1 VRREQHLNALGV
13 DLHSCLHF
21 LLEHYAQLLEPQVP
35 NHQAKHIIL
44 CNLRKLFQSGTQVV
58 VQVEVVRSVLMLS
71 DVFTERSQYE
81 WMLHKFLELTRT
93 HPTEDE
99 LMQQLLTLGVCK
111 AVALLSPVSHV
122 STFSSTA
129 SSFFQ

>member
-1 VRREQHLNALGV
+1 VCNLVCFAVHELLVRREQHLNALGV

-21 LLEHYAQLLEPQVP
+21 LLEHYAQLLEPQV
-35 NHQAKHIIL
+35 
-44 CNLRKLFQSGTQVV
+44 RKGTCDATWLICLLQSGTQVV

-81 WMLHKFLELTRT
+81 WMLHKFLELSRS

-99 LMQQLLTLGVCK
+99 LMHQLLTLGVCK
-111 AVALLSPVSHV
+111 AVALLAPVSH
-122 STFSSTA
+122 SYK
-129 SSFFQ
+129 

>member
-1 VRREQHLNALGV
+1 
-13 DLHSCLHF
+13 
-21 LLEHYAQLLEPQVP
+21 
-35 NHQAKHIIL
+35 
-44 CNLRKLFQSGTQVV
+44 LFQSGTQVV

-111 AVALLSPVSHV
+111 AVALLSPVSHN
-122 STFSSTA
+122 SLCFRQQSLKI
-129 SSFFQ
+129 FFNNVEKHLKFETNLMMPQLKRALYTNSKKQHAKKPPFLLSKKLNFN